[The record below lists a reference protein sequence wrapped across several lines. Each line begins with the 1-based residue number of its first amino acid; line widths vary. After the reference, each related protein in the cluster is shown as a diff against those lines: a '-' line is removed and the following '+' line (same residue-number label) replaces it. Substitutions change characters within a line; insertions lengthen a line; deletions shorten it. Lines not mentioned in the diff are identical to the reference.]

1 MHLALRQKK
10 FVCAHALL
18 VMGAR
23 TDIKNDAGITQED
36 MIFQLTG
43 KTLQLFR
50 RESEVSH
57 ATKLLYTV
65 LRYGFFQ
72 LCAFDC
78 H

>member
-1 MHLALRQKK
+1 
-10 FVCAHALL
+10 
-18 VMGAR
+18 MGAR

-57 ATKLLYTV
+57 ATKL
-65 LRYGFFQ
+65 
-72 LCAFDC
+72 
-78 H
+78 